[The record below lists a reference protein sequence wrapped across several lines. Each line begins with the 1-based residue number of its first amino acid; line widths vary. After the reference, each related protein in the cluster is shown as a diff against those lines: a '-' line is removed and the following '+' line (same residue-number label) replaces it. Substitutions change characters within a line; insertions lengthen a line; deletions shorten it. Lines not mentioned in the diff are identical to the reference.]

1 MNQVNFYGRPD
12 ADMLEIGNGDLTPA
26 ESRSH
31 FAFWAAMKSPLL
43 IGADLSRL
51 SQEHIR
57 ILKNDV
63 LLAFN
68 QDDVYERPATPFK
81 WDWTFSPTYPAEFW
95 SGRFQQGIL
104 ILLLN
109 VESAPRNMSVN
120 WAEVPQLG
128 DGSFWVTDGWT
139 GESLGCLSDGIEVN
153 VETHDTTIILVGNRC
168 WSAEGRYR
176 PMWWKS

>member
-1 MNQVNFYGRPD
+1 MNHVNFYGRPD
-12 ADMLEIGNGDLTPA
+12 ADMLEIGNGDLTLA

-43 IGADLSRL
+43 IGTDLSQL

-68 QDDVYERPATPFK
+68 QDDVYEGPAAPFK
-81 WDWTFSPTYPAEFW
+81 WDWTFSPTNPAEFW
-95 SGRFQQGIL
+95 SGQFQRGIL

-109 VESAPRNMSVN
+109 VEFAPRNMSVN
-120 WAEVPQLG
+120 WEEVPQLG
-128 DGSFWVTDGWT
+128 EGSYWVTDGWT
-139 GESLGCLSDGIEVN
+139 GESLGCLSDGIAVE
-153 VETHDTTIILVGNRC
+153 VETHDTRIILVGNRC
-168 WSAEGRYR
+168 WSSEGRYR
-176 PMWWKS
+176 PMWWK